1 MARLFSTFF
10 LSICCVILLFATNSA
25 PASTQMKIDKITGQL
40 ANPWGMT
47 LIDNKHIL
55 VTLRAGQLVQIS
67 LSSGI
72 ATPVGNLPD
81 IVSKGQGG
89 LLDILYHKGEVFLCY
104 SAPQSGRNTATSVL
118 RARLN
123 NNQLTDRKQIFTS
136 NFSDSNGYH
145 FGCRMVIKNE
155 TLYLSVGERNERDT
169 AQDGTLHSGA
179 IIGISLS
186 DNMPLTPARPDW
198 AAGILSK
205 GHRNPQGMA
214 IHPDTQEIWIHEH
227 GPRGGDEINIFTA
240 GANYGWP
247 ITSFGREYYGA
258 KIGKGITSAPGITDP
273 VWHWTPSIAPSGMAF
288 YTGDMF
294 DFKGQLLVGSL
305 KFRSLYL
312 VTLKDNRPSSE
323 TVLLKNKIGR
333 IRDVEIAPD
342 GAILLLS
349 DETDG
354 GLYRLSRP

>member
-1 MARLFSTFF
+1 
-10 LSICCVILLFATNSA
+10 
-25 PASTQMKIDKITGQL
+25 
-40 ANPWGMT
+40 
-47 LIDNKHIL
+47 
-55 VTLRAGQLVQIS
+55 
-67 LSSGI
+67 
-72 ATPVGNLPD
+72 
-81 IVSKGQGG
+81 
-89 LLDILYHKGEVFLCY
+89 
-104 SAPQSGRNTATSVL
+104 
-118 RARLN
+118 
-123 NNQLTDRKQIFTS
+123 
-136 NFSDSNGYH
+136 
-145 FGCRMVIKNE
+145 
-155 TLYLSVGERNERDT
+155 
-169 AQDGTLHSGA
+169 
-179 IIGISLS
+179 
-186 DNMPLTPARPDW
+186 
-198 AAGILSK
+198 
-205 GHRNPQGMA
+205 MA
-214 IHPDTQEIWIHEH
+214 IHPDTQEIWVHEH

-294 DFKGQLLVGSL
+294 DFKGHLLVGSL